1 MKTSSAKA
9 KGRRLQQKVASL
21 LVESFEGLEPD
32 DIRSTGM
39 GQSGEDIQLSPLA
52 RRKIPFSFE
61 CKNQER
67 LNIWAAIEQAEANQ
81 GDYDPAIVFTRN
93 RTKTYVAIPL
103 DTFVNLIKDV
113 ND

>member
-21 LVESFEGLEPD
+21 LVESFKELQPD

-52 RRKIPFSFE
+52 RTKIPFSFE

-67 LNIWAAIEQAEANQ
+67 LNIWSAIEQAETNTS
-81 GDYDPAIVFTRN
+81 GHDPAIVFTRN
-93 RTKTYVAIPL
+93 RTGTYVAIPL
-103 DTFVNLIKDV
+103 DTFVDLIKKV
-113 ND
+113 NG

>member
-21 LVESFEGLEPD
+21 LVESFDELQPD

-52 RRKIPFSFE
+52 RTKIPFSFE

-67 LNIWAAIEQAEANQ
+67 LNIWSAIEQAESNASE
-81 GDYDPAIVFTRN
+81 YAPAIVFKRN
-93 RTKTYVAIPL
+93 RTKTYVAIQIE
-103 DTFVNLIKDV
+103 DFINLIK
-113 ND
+113 NK

>member
-9 KGRRLQQKVASL
+9 KGRRLQQRVASL
-21 LVESFEGLEPD
+21 LVESVTVLQPD

-52 RRKIPFSFE
+52 RTKIPYSFE

-67 LNIWAAIEQAEANQ
+67 LNIWSAIEQAEANASE
-81 GDYDPAIVFTRN
+81 YEPAIVFKRN
-93 RTKTYVAIPL
+93 RTKTYVAIRL
-103 DTFVNLIKDV
+103 EEFVELIKDK
-113 ND
+113 

>member
-9 KGRRLQQKVASL
+9 KGRRLQQRVASL
-21 LVESFEGLEPD
+21 LVESFTELQPD

-52 RRKIPFSFE
+52 RTKIPYSFE

-67 LNIWAAIEQAEANQ
+67 LSIWSAIEQAEANASE
-81 GDYDPAIVFTRN
+81 YEPAIVFKRN
-93 RTKTYVAIPL
+93 RTKTYVAIRL
-103 DTFVNLIKDV
+103 EEFVELIKDK
-113 ND
+113 

>member
-9 KGRRLQQKVASL
+9 KGRRLQQKVATL
-21 LVESFEGLEPD
+21 LVESFEELQPD

-52 RRKIPFSFE
+52 RTKIPYSFE

-67 LNIWAAIEQAEANQ
+67 LNIWAAIEQAEANASE
-81 GDYDPAIVFTRN
+81 YAPAIVFTRN

-103 DTFVNLIKDV
+103 EEFVDLIKK
-113 ND
+113 